1 MARLMNLG
9 MSDLPTIYNISY
21 PVGPDMPNVR
31 DEVLLIQTL
40 IKMANFVR
48 YAGGMGPV
56 EASSKITIDGYF
68 RRQTKR
74 MIEAFEKMVTD
85 SHLMIIADGVLEPPS
100 DDGDTGKGSSTRSF
114 T

>member
-31 DEVLLIQTL
+31 DEVLLIRAL

-48 YAGGMGPV
+48 YLGPV
-56 EASSKITIDGYF
+56 EASSKITIDTYF
-68 RRQTKR
+68 GKQTKR

-85 SHLMIIADGVLEPPS
+85 SHLMIIADGVFEPSS
-100 DDGDTGKGSSTRSF
+100 DDGDTGKESSTRSF